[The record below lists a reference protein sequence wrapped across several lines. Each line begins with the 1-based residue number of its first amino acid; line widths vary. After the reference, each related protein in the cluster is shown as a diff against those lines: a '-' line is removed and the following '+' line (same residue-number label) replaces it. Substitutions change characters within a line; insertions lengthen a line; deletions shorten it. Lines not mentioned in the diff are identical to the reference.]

1 MERASVVAELTALL
15 LGALAACGP
24 GAAAPGGGAAA
35 PPAATGA
42 GGATTAASNAPT
54 AAPAPLRLTA
64 NYAAR
69 GTGHS
74 GLWLAYEGGYF
85 REQGL
90 DVTLTNISSTAPSLQ
105 AMVAGEVQVAGLDPG
120 ATIQAS
126 VGGADVVLLFAG
138 SNRPLH
144 SIIVQPRIADPRML
158 RGGIMGITRLGSAT
172 HTAALLALD
181 MWGLAPDR
189 DVALRGL
196 TQNPAIFAALQAGQ
210 IDAGVLSLPH
220 TIAARHSGYP
230 ELLNLAGAGIDYPT
244 VVIGALR
251 PWAAANEEAL
261 RRFARAFVQGIQR
274 FRTDQP
280 WALDVYRRYLDLDD
294 PEILD
299 AAYAEYL
306 RCCPTV
312 PYVSEAGIGRL
323 LADLAAD
330 EPRLAG
336 RQPAEYVDSH
346 FLQEL
351 EASGFVEQVM
361 GPR

>member
-1 MERASVVAELTALL
+1 M
-15 LGALAACGP
+15 
-24 GAAAPGGGAAA
+24 
-35 PPAATGA
+35 
-42 GGATTAASNAPT
+42 
-54 AAPAPLRLTA
+54 
-64 NYAAR
+64 
-69 GTGHS
+69 
-74 GLWLAYEGGYF
+74 
-85 REQGL
+85 
-90 DVTLTNISSTAPSLQ
+90 
-105 AMVAGEVQVAGLDPG
+105 
-120 ATIQAS
+120 
-126 VGGADVVLLFAG
+126 
-138 SNRPLH
+138 
-144 SIIVQPRIADPRML
+144 
-158 RGGIMGITRLGSAT
+158 
-172 HTAALLALD
+172 
-181 MWGLAPDR
+181 
-189 DVALRGL
+189 ALRGL

-220 TIAARHSGYP
+220 TIAARHGGYP

-280 WALDVYRRYLDLDD
+280 WALDVYRQYLDLDD

-336 RQPAEYVDSH
+336 RRPAEFVDSRY
-346 FLQEL
+346 LQEL

-361 GPR
+361 GPTASH